1 MKYLFFISF
10 DNGLLH
16 NAIYNS
22 LDNVF
27 ESVTQL
33 IEEENLDAKK
43 ETVPTPD
50 DLKKHLDEHD
60 DYSGQISN
68 GTWYHIQPYP
78 VFGV

>member
-1 MKYLFFISF
+1 MKYLLFISF

-33 IEEENLDAKK
+33 IEEENLDVK
-43 ETVPTPD
+43 
-50 DLKKHLDEHD
+50 
-60 DYSGQISN
+60 
-68 GTWYHIQPYP
+68 
-78 VFGV
+78 